1 VQKLLTIRC
10 FVLGAH
16 RINGSFC
23 RIWDNWKSEFFLG
36 PTMFIATCKQ
46 HVALF
51 IYSKIPWPKWEM
63 VE

>member
-1 VQKLLTIRC
+1 MPIELMDLSVGFGTIEK
-10 FVLGAH
+10 V
-16 RINGSFC
+16 N
-23 RIWDNWKSEFFLG
+23 FFLG